1 MKISNKDL
9 DLGLVK
15 RAKAGDYQAFDLLVL
30 KYQSRLISTAF
41 KFVKDQQIAEDL
53 VQDSFIKSFKSI
65 GSFREDSTFYTWI
78 YRITV
83 NTSKNYLVSKKRK
96 DELEKMK
103 NLVTNAI
110 SSKPKNLIKP
120 IGISEIDMLKKHISN
135 FWTPPIGAA
144 GAENLIVDIFMEF
157 NKEGYV
163 LKAEWV
169 NRGMNSNNS
178 FYKAAANAAIRAVKD
193 AEPMPLP
200 VSKFKEWRTL
210 TFRFDPATMFGG
222 Y

>member
-96 DELEKMK
+96 DELIQTDISKEISKNKKMGR
-103 NLVTNAI
+103 N
-110 SSKPKNLIKP
+110 
-120 IGISEIDMLKKHISN
+120 
-135 FWTPPIGAA
+135 
-144 GAENLIVDIFMEF
+144 
-157 NKEGYV
+157 
-163 LKAEWV
+163 
-169 NRGMNSNNS
+169 
-178 FYKAAANAAIRAVKD
+178 
-193 AEPMPLP
+193 EPCFCG
-200 VSKFKEWRTL
+200 SGKKFKHCHGVL
-210 TFRFDPATMFGG
+210 
-222 Y
+222 

>member
-15 RAKAGDYQAFDLLVL
+15 RAKAGDYKAFDLLVL

-41 KFVKDQQIAEDL
+41 KFVKDLQIAEDL

-96 DELEKMK
+96 DEILQTDITKEE
-103 NLVTNAI
+103 NYI
-110 SSKPKNLIKP
+110 IES
-120 IGISEIDMLKKHISN
+120 IDKD
-135 FWTPPIGAA
+135 TP
-144 GAENLIVDIFMEF
+144 EDIFHALQLRKVIKESLDGLGEDTKTALTLREF
-157 NKEGYV
+157 DGLSYEQIAEVVNCPVGTVRSRIFRGREVIDDAIKEYR
-163 LKAEWV
+163 KTHQASHAEIK
-169 NRGMNSNNS
+169 S
-178 FYKAAANAAIRAVKD
+178 
-193 AEPMPLP
+193 
-200 VSKFKEWRTL
+200 
-210 TFRFDPATMFGG
+210 
-222 Y
+222 

>member
-41 KFVKDQQIAEDL
+41 KFVKDLQIAEDL

-65 GSFREDSTFYTWI
+65 SSFREDSTFYTWI

-96 DELEKMK
+96 DEL
-103 NLVTNAI
+103 LQTDI
-110 SSKPKNLIKP
+110 SKEENYVIEP
-120 IGISEIDMLKKHISN
+120 IDED
-135 FWTPPIGAA
+135 TP
-144 GAENLIVDIFMEF
+144 ENLFNANQLHKIIIESLNGLGEDTKTALTLREFDGLSYEQIAAVVNCPVGTVRSRIFRGREVIDDAI
-157 NKEGYV
+157 KEYRKGHQAS
-163 LKAEWV
+163 LAEIK
-169 NRGMNSNNS
+169 S
-178 FYKAAANAAIRAVKD
+178 
-193 AEPMPLP
+193 
-200 VSKFKEWRTL
+200 
-210 TFRFDPATMFGG
+210 
-222 Y
+222 